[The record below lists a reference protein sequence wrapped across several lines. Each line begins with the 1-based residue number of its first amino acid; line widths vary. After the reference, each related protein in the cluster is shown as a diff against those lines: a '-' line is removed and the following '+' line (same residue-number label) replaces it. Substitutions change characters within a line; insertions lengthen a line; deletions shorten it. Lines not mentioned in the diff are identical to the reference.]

1 MDLDKRLFQLN
12 RSGLAR
18 EYIRNMGDWYQ
29 TAADLDADMQSA
41 EATATRLREWMISQK
56 IIVAEPSD
64 CVLSE
69 GPGYVPGVNYTLA
82 VDKPSQM
89 LLKLQTNGVA
99 FIAEHSVF
107 YSVGM
112 SDITLVCGSCGK
124 SFKSNDPWSVAVDEW
139 YANKGPGI
147 LRCEHCGAEVPIT
160 EWRHDPPWAFGN
172 VGVKFWNWPALREE
186 FLIELGKIV
195 RHRFRLVIGKM

>member
-1 MDLDKRLFQLN
+1 
-12 RSGLAR
+12 
-18 EYIRNMGDWYQ
+18 MGDWYQ

-107 YSVGM
+107 IQSG
-112 SDITLVCGSCGK
+112 
-124 SFKSNDPWSVAVDEW
+124 
-139 YANKGPGI
+139 
-147 LRCEHCGAEVPIT
+147 
-160 EWRHDPPWAFGN
+160 
-172 VGVKFWNWPALREE
+172 
-186 FLIELGKIV
+186 
-195 RHRFRLVIGKM
+195 